1 MDSGDLIF
9 LSASEI
15 GYQSPA
21 LEGILWNRSLT
32 ELPSAMIEVLWHF
45 LASGNGELGRDR
57 VSMDTMTLFG
67 PGLMF
72 DGGVLIGI

>member
-45 LASGNGELGRDR
+45 LASGNGELG
-57 VSMDTMTLFG
+57 
-67 PGLMF
+67 
-72 DGGVLIGI
+72 